1 MPLHRRYSNIF
12 CIIIQ
17 YKISLTLCKHPARH
31 WATVSGEAFIKSSS
45 ANTKSCT
52 AAAVVPRN
60 SSRSSR
66 TGDRATAARASN
78 PQETVMVFASDR
90 WSSKT
95 KLYKNPISLRPTTE
109 IRTEHDISRFLPL
122 LLLENV
128 QIKFYV
134 TNQQRWYR

>member
-1 MPLHRRYSNIF
+1 VLYVNQVGTVNYNYVGGKRFVTKYVGKEMSLHRRHSNIL

-17 YKISLTLCKHPARH
+17 YITSLTLCKHPARH

-60 SSRSSR
+60 SSRSNR

-78 PQETVMVFASDR
+78 PQETVMVFASDHE
-90 WSSKT
+90 SSKT
-95 KLYKNPISLRPTTE
+95 KLFKNPISLRPIT
-109 IRTEHDISRFLPL
+109 
-122 LLLENV
+122 
-128 QIKFYV
+128 K
-134 TNQQRWYR
+134 